1 MAATSGNIPRSR
13 LILQLLS
20 EHPEGIYNKPGE
32 QGIMALAAEREPW
45 TEHELEE
52 LPSGGIRGT
61 ANLSWASED
70 LKKAGWLWKNPE
82 GDGLWK
88 ITEAGQSALAE
99 FPDDES
105 LALEARSRY
114 NEWSKQNRQK
124 KAELLRSTIVARHA
138 SEERVRT
145 AAQLFRERGL
155 AQSSSVFSLGRSIWT
170 NPNVNALLTHFVSAV
185 RVEGADFLTK
195 LEVQLAGLDDDAK
208 LLLAELTTW
217 QLLPFHKSAMGER
230 SKLARIEKILGSMNH
245 PVEVPREIREALK
258 DGVYHP
264 GMWMVGQAH
273 PAISI
278 HVRLLDEWLRVNPEE
293 QERILEDPQS
303 WKRFTASVPENTYP
317 TQRNSLLYVGR
328 PDYFTSIIPDADKK
342 AVRDR
347 FLGEIGES
355 TGEIDEDLFQIV
367 LALQQSETGPIDFY
381 SEEFLPKWRGLAI
394 QEPIDSPPP
403 ADILPVGGGEFR
415 PTSAELSQR
424 LYMDEDWLQ
433 KQLDLIER
441 RRQVIFYGPP
451 GTGKTY
457 VALALAEHIAG
468 DAKYTELV
476 QFHPSYSYEDFFQG
490 YRPVTTDSGA
500 LSYELKDGPL
510 RRIVDQAVRNPEF
523 RYVLVIDEINRGN
536 LAKIFG
542 ELYFLLEY
550 RNRPIKLQYSRDD
563 DDFFEL
569 PSNLF
574 IIGTMNTSDRSIA
587 LLDAAMRRRFSF
599 VELHPD
605 KYPVQHVLE
614 RWLQRH
620 GLEAEP
626 ARLLRSLNQRIGES
640 DFKIGPSYL
649 MPRHQAFEPG
659 QLEEIWE
666 YDILP
671 LLAEHHFGQD
681 MDIEKTYGIEALRRR
696 DRERTQGDE
705 GDLAQ
710 AE

>member
-1 MAATSGNIPRSR
+1 MASTSGNIPRSR
-13 LILQLLS
+13 LILQLLN
-20 EHPEGIYNKPGE
+20 EHPEGLYNRPGA
-32 QGIMALAAEREPW
+32 QGIMALAAERAPW
-45 TEHELEE
+45 TEHELEA

-82 GDGLWK
+82 SDGLWK
-88 ITEAGQSALAE
+88 ITEAGRSALAE

-105 LALEARSRY
+105 LAFEARSRY

-155 AQSSSVFSLGRSIWT
+155 AQLSSVFSPGRSVW
-170 NPNVNALLTHFVSAV
+170 NRSNVDALLAHFVSATK
-185 RVEGADFLTK
+185 VEGTDFLGK
-195 LEVQLAGLDDDAK
+195 LETQLGGLDDDAK

-230 SKLARIEKILGSMNH
+230 SKLARVDKILASMKH
-245 PVEVPREIREALK
+245 PVEIPKEIREALK

-278 HVRLLDEWLRVNPEE
+278 HVHLLDAWLGVEPKD
-293 QERILEDPQS
+293 QESILEDPQS
-303 WKRFTASVPENTYP
+303 WKKFTASIPANTYP

-328 PDYFTSIIPDADKK
+328 PDYFTSIVPDADKA

-355 TGEIDEDLFQIV
+355 TGDIDEDLFRIV
-367 LALQQSETGPIDFY
+367 LVLQQAESGPIDFY
-381 SEEFLPKWRGLAI
+381 SDTFLPKWRDPASSERPL
-394 QEPIDSPPP
+394 EDSLPSTTAPLGGRKFP
-403 ADILPVGGGEFR
+403 KATSEISSRLHMADG
-415 PTSAELSQR
+415 
-424 LYMDEDWLQ
+424 WLQ
-433 KQLDLIER
+433 KQLNLIER
-441 RRQVIFYGPP
+441 RRQIILYGPP

-468 DAKYTELV
+468 DAKYTEVV

-500 LSYELKDGPL
+500 LTYELKDGPL
-510 RRIVDQAVRNPEF
+510 RRIVEQAVRNPEF
-523 RYVLVIDEINRGN
+523 NYVLVIDEINRGN

-550 RNRPIKLQYSRDD
+550 RDRPIKLQYSRDD
-563 DDFFEL
+563 DDFFQL

-605 KYPVQHVLE
+605 KDPVRHVLD
-614 RWLQRH
+614 RWLRH
-620 GLEAEP
+620 HELDAEP
-626 ARLLRSLNQRIGES
+626 AILLHSLNQLIGDS

-649 MPRHQAFEPG
+649 MPEPSEFDSG
-659 QLEEIWE
+659 RLEEIWE

-671 LLAEHHFGQD
+671 LLAEHHFGEGV
-681 MDIEKTYGIEALRRR
+681 DIEKRYGLEALRQRVK
-696 DRERTQGDE
+696 DAG
-705 GDLAQ
+705 LS
-710 AE
+710 AEVRAE

>member
-1 MAATSGNIPRSR
+1 MASPNGNISRSR
-13 LILQLLS
+13 LILQLLA
-20 EHPEGIYNKPGE
+20 EHPEGLYNKPGDD
-32 QGIMALAAEREPW
+32 GIMALAADRSPW
-45 TEHELEE
+45 TEHELEL

-70 LKKAGWLWKNPE
+70 LSKAGWLWKNPE
-82 GDGLWK
+82 SDGLWK
-88 ITEAGQSALAE
+88 ITEAGRSALVD

-105 LALEARSRY
+105 LALEARSLY

-124 KAELLRSTIVARHA
+124 KAELLRTTIVARHV

-155 AQSSSVFSLGRSIWT
+155 AQSSSVFSPGRSVWT
-170 NPNVNALLTHFVSAV
+170 KPNVDVLLTHFVSAV
-185 RVEGADFLTK
+185 NVEGTDFLTK
-195 LEVQLAGLDDDAK
+195 IEVQLAGLDDDAK

-217 QLLPFHKSAMGER
+217 QLLPLHKSAMGER
-230 SKLARIEKILGSMNH
+230 AKLARIGKILGSMNH

-264 GMWMVGQAH
+264 GPWMVGQAH

-278 HVRLLDEWLRVNPEE
+278 HIRLVQEWLQLDAED
-293 QERILEDPQS
+293 QEKILEDSQS
-303 WKRFTASVPENTYP
+303 WKNFTASVRGNTYP

-328 PDYFTSIIPDADKK
+328 PDYFTSIVPDVDKK

-355 TGEIDEDLFQIV
+355 TGDIDEDLFRIV
-367 LALQQSETGPIDFY
+367 LAMQQSETGPIDFY
-381 SEEFLPKWRGLAI
+381 SDALLPKWRGPGSI
-394 QEPIDSPPP
+394 QEPIDEQLPPETE
-403 ADILPVGGGEFR
+403 PVDRGVFR
-415 PTSAELSQR
+415 RATAELSQR
-424 LYMDEDWLQ
+424 LHIDGDWLQ
-433 KQLDLIER
+433 KLLNLISR
-441 RRQVIFYGPP
+441 RRQVILYGPP

-457 VALALAEHIAG
+457 VAMALAEHIAG

-490 YRPVTTDSGA
+490 YRPVTTDSGN
-500 LSYELKDGPL
+500 LSYELMDGPL
-510 RRIVDQAVRNPEF
+510 RRIVDQAVGNPEF
-523 RYVLVIDEINRGN
+523 NYVLVIDEINRGN

-550 RNRPIKLQYSRDD
+550 RNRPIKLQYSRDN

-605 KYPVQHVLE
+605 KYPIQQVLE
-614 RWLQRH
+614 KWLRH
-620 GLEAEP
+620 HDLDAEP
-626 ARLLRSLNQRIGES
+626 GRLLSRLNQRIGDA
-640 DFKIGPSYL
+640 DFKVGPSYL
-649 MPRHQAFEPG
+649 MPQQLAFEPG

-671 LLAEHHFGQD
+671 LLAEYHFGEGL
-681 MDIEKTYGIEALRRR
+681 DIEKTYGIEALRHRVAKPS
-696 DRERTQGDE
+696 
-705 GDLAQ
+705 LP
-710 AE
+710 AEAPVE

>member
-1 MAATSGNIPRSR
+1 MAATSGNIARSR

-20 EHPEGIYNKPGE
+20 EHPEGLYNKPGE
-32 QGIMALAAEREPW
+32 QGIMAIAADRVPW
-45 TEHELEE
+45 TEHELEA

-88 ITEAGQSALAE
+88 ITEAGQAALAE
-99 FPDDES
+99 YPDDDS

-155 AQSSSVFSLGRSIWT
+155 SQSSSVFSPGRSVWT
-170 NPNVNALLTHFVSAV
+170 RPNVDALLSHFVSAIK
-185 RVEGADFLTK
+185 VEGADFLSK
-195 LEVQLAGLDDDAK
+195 LDVQLAGLGDEAK

-230 SKLARIEKILGSMNH
+230 SKLARIEKILGSMTH
-245 PVEVPREIREALK
+245 PVELPREIREALK

-278 HVRLLDEWLRVNPEE
+278 HVRLLDEWLRRAPEE
-293 QERILEDPQS
+293 QELILEEAQS
-303 WKRFTASVPENTYP
+303 WKKFTASIPENIYP

-328 PDYFTSIIPDADKK
+328 PDYFTSIIPDVDKE

-347 FLGEIGES
+347 FLGEIGEQ
-355 TGEIDEDLFQIV
+355 TGDVDEDLFQIV
-367 LALQQSETGPIDFY
+367 LALQQSENGPIDFY
-381 SEEFLPKWRGLAI
+381 SDALLPKWRGPGSI
-394 QEPIDSPPP
+394 QEPTVEPLP
-403 ADILPVGGGEFR
+403 AAPESAEGADFR
-415 PTSAELSQR
+415 RATVELSQR
-424 LYMDEDWLQ
+424 LHIDEDWLQ

-441 RRQVIFYGPP
+441 RRQVILYGPP

-510 RRIVDQAVRNPEF
+510 RRIVDQAVSNPEYK
-523 RYVLVIDEINRGN
+523 YVLVIDEINRGN

-605 KYPVQHVLE
+605 KHPVKHVLE
-614 RWLQRH
+614 KWLEHH

-626 ARLLRSLNQRIGES
+626 ARLLRLLNDRIS
-640 DFKIGPSYL
+640 DPDFKVGPSYL
-649 MPRHQAFEPG
+649 MPRHLVFEPG
-659 QLEEIWE
+659 QLEQIWE

-671 LLAEHHFGQD
+671 LLAEHHYGQD
-681 MDIEKTYGIEALRRR
+681 LDIEKTYGIEVLRRQH
-696 DRERTQGDE
+696 REQSQDAASRME
-705 GDLAQ
+705 
-710 AE
+710 

>member
-1 MAATSGNIPRSR
+1 
-13 LILQLLS
+13 
-20 EHPEGIYNKPGE
+20 
-32 QGIMALAAEREPW
+32 MALAADRVPW
-45 TEHELEE
+45 TDHELET
-52 LPSGGIRGT
+52 LPSGGIRGP

-82 GDGLWK
+82 SDGLWK
-88 ITEAGQSALAE
+88 ITEAGKSALGE

-124 KAELLRSTIVARHA
+124 KAELLRTTIVARHG

-155 AQSSSVFSLGRSIWT
+155 SQSSSVFFPGRSVWT
-170 NPNVNALLTHFVSAV
+170 KPNVDALLNHFVSAV
-185 RVEGADFLTK
+185 DVEGTDFLTK
-195 LEVQLAGLDDDAK
+195 LEVQLAGLDDDTK

-230 SKLARIEKILGSMNH
+230 AKLARIDKILSSMTH
-245 PVEVPREIREALK
+245 PVEVPREIRDALK

-278 HVRLLDEWLRVNPEE
+278 HVRLVDEWLRLGSEN
-293 QERILEDPQS
+293 QEKILDDPQS
-303 WKRFTASVPENTYP
+303 WKKFILSVPGNTYP
-317 TQRNSLLYVGR
+317 TQRNSLLYIGR
-328 PDYFTSIIPDADKK
+328 PDYFTSMVPNTDKQ

-347 FLGEIGES
+347 FLGEIGQS
-355 TGEIDEDLFQIV
+355 AGDIDEDLFQIV
-367 LALQQSETGPIDFY
+367 LNLQQSENGPVDFY
-381 SEEFLPKWRGLAI
+381 SDAFLPKWRGPATILEPS
-394 QEPIDSPPP
+394 EPILPPVAGVSNSRVFP
-403 ADILPVGGGEFR
+403 KAR
-415 PTSAELSQR
+415 AELSQR
-424 LYMDEDWLQ
+424 LHIDEAWLQ
-433 KQLDLIER
+433 KQLNLVER
-441 RRQVIFYGPP
+441 RRQVILYGPP

-457 VALALAEHIAG
+457 LAMALAEHIAG
-468 DAKYTELV
+468 DTKYTELV

-490 YRPVTTDSGA
+490 YRPVTTDSGN

-510 RRIVDQAVRNPEF
+510 RRIVDQATGNPEF
-523 RYVLVIDEINRGN
+523 NYVLVIDEINRGN

-550 RNRPIKLQYSRDD
+550 RNRPIKLQYSRND

-599 VELHPD
+599 IELHPD
-605 KYPVQHVLE
+605 RYPTQQVLE
-614 RWLQRH
+614 KWLQH
-620 GLEAEP
+620 HNLDAEP
-626 ARLLRSLNQRIGES
+626 AHLLRALNRRIGDSE
-640 DFKIGPSYL
+640 FKVGPSYL
-649 MPRHQAFEPG
+649 MPAQRAFETG
-659 QLEEIWE
+659 QLEDIWE

-671 LLAEHHFGQD
+671 LLAEHHFGEGLD
-681 MDIEKTYGIEALRRR
+681 VEKTYGLEALRR
-696 DRERTQGDE
+696 EVAVAARTIE
-705 GDLAQ
+705 APV
-710 AE
+710 E

>member
-1 MAATSGNIPRSR
+1 MASTSGNIPRSR
-13 LILQLLS
+13 LILQLLN
-20 EHPEGIYNKPGE
+20 EHPEGLYNRPGD
-32 QGIMALAAEREPW
+32 QGIMALAAERAPW
-45 TEHELEE
+45 TEHELET

-82 GDGLWK
+82 SDGLWK
-88 ITEAGQSALAE
+88 ITEAGRSALAE

-155 AQSSSVFSLGRSIWT
+155 AQLDSVFSPGRSVW
-170 NPNVNALLTHFVSAV
+170 NRSNVDALLIHFVSATN
-185 RVEGADFLTK
+185 VEGTDFLGK
-195 LEVQLAGLDDDAK
+195 LETQLGGLDDDAK

-230 SKLARIEKILGSMNH
+230 SKLARVETILASMKH
-245 PVEVPREIREALK
+245 PVEIPREIREALK

-278 HVRLLDEWLRVNPEE
+278 HVHLLDAWLGVDLKD
-293 QERILEDPQS
+293 QENALEDPQS
-303 WKRFTASVPENTYP
+303 WKRFTASVPGNTYP

-328 PDYFTSIIPDADKK
+328 PDYFTSIVPDADKA

-355 TGEIDEDLFQIV
+355 TGDIDEDLFRIV
-367 LALQQSETGPIDFY
+367 LVLQQAESGPIDFY
-381 SEEFLPKWRGLAI
+381 SDTFLPKWRGPASGEGPL
-394 QEPIDSPPP
+394 EDSLPPITAPLGGRKFPKATPEISSRLHM
-403 ADILPVGGGEFR
+403 ADG
-415 PTSAELSQR
+415 
-424 LYMDEDWLQ
+424 WLQ
-433 KQLDLIER
+433 KQLNLIER
-441 RRQVIFYGPP
+441 RRQIILYGPP

-500 LSYELKDGPL
+500 LTYELKDGPL
-510 RRIVDQAVRNPEF
+510 RRIVEQAVRNPEF
-523 RYVLVIDEINRGN
+523 NYVLVIDEINRGN

-550 RNRPIKLQYSRDD
+550 RDRPIKLQYSHDD
-563 DDFFEL
+563 DDFFRL
-569 PSNLF
+569 PSNVF

-605 KYPVQHVLE
+605 KDPVRHVLD
-614 RWLQRH
+614 RWLRH
-620 GLEAEP
+620 HELDAEP
-626 ARLLRSLNQRIGES
+626 AILLYSLNQLIGDS
-640 DFKIGPSYL
+640 DFKVGPSYL
-649 MPRHQAFEPG
+649 MPEPSEFDSG
-659 QLEEIWE
+659 RLEEIWE

-671 LLAEHHFGQD
+671 LLAEHHFGEGV
-681 MDIEKTYGIEALRRR
+681 DIEKRYGLEALRQRVK
-696 DRERTQGDE
+696 DAG
-705 GDLAQ
+705 LS
-710 AE
+710 AEVRAE